1 MMPTTAGR
9 YTAIILEK
17 AVSETGPNNLATW
30 VAKYQLTAAWNG
42 EAWEQVEQGLEITG
56 YHYIEKKDGSINE
69 TSIKAFKEAL
79 GWDGKD
85 VLWLNDFDH
94 NETQVQLVIEADT
107 YNGKTSLKVKWLNAM
122 DSDPNGGGIKQ
133 ADEGTRKSIANRLG
147 SKLRALGGGTS
158 VAAPAKPMARKPALA
173 APAAA
178 PTNGKPVNGAA
189 KGLRMP
195 LPKPAPAAPP
205 VETVTQ
211 EQAWE
216 WYVGEARALGIADE
230 EIAER
235 FNTAAGQIYVDADLT
250 TVKDWSKFKAEA
262 QQIPF

>member
-9 YTAIILEK
+9 YTAIVLEK
-17 AVSETGPNNLATW
+17 ALGEKGKNNLACFTM
-30 VAKYQLTAAWNG
+30 KLQLNAIWNG
-42 EAWEQVEQGLEITG
+42 EAWEGLEQAAEMFSDS
-56 YHYIEKKDGSINE
+56 YLEKTDGNVND
-69 TSIKAFKEAL
+69 TAIKSLKECL

-85 VLWLNDFDH
+85 VMWLADFDH
-94 NETQVQLVIEADT
+94 SQVQLQATVEEDS
-107 YNGKTSLKVKWLNAM
+107 YNGKTSLKVQWINPI
-122 DSDPNGGGIKQ
+122 DSDPNGGGMKKSDP
-133 ADEGTRKSIANRLG
+133 AAVKSIANRLG

-178 PTNGKPVNGAA
+178 PTNGKPVNGVA

-216 WYVGEARALGIADE
+216 WYVGEARALGVADE

-262 QQIPF
+262 AQIPF